1 MSQAF
6 EVTNDDVANVFRSE
20 FNMHLNSDSDHANRI
35 FDRLDTAL
43 IESAALDADI
53 GDETDDEEI
62 LSIQTTAAYVEIARQ
77 ARAFQI
83 AASVKA

>member
-6 EVTNDDVANVFRSE
+6 EVTNDDLANVFNSE
-20 FNMHLNSDSDHANRI
+20 FNMSLNPDSDHANRI
-35 FDRLDTAL
+35 FDRLDTGL

-62 LSIQTTAAYVEIARQ
+62 LSIQTAAAYVEIARQ
-77 ARAFQI
+77 VRAFKI
-83 AASVKA
+83 AK

>member
-6 EVTNDDVANVFRSE
+6 EVTNDDLANVFRNE
-20 FNMHLNSDSDHANRI
+20 FKMNLNPDSDQANRI
-35 FDRLDTAL
+35 FDRLDMEL

-62 LSIQTTAAYVEIARQ
+62 LSIQTTAAYAEIARQ
-77 ARAFQI
+77 ARAFKI
-83 AASVKA
+83 VN

>member
-6 EVTNDDVANVFRSE
+6 EVTNDDLANVFSRE
-20 FNMHLNSDSDHANRI
+20 FNMHLNADSDQANRI
-35 FDRLDTAL
+35 FDRLDTGL

-62 LSIQTTAAYVEIARQ
+62 LSIQTESAYQEIARQ
-77 ARAFQI
+77 LREFKI
-83 AASVKA
+83 AK